1 MAGTTTCW
9 AHNAIAEEFVT
20 ARSWWRSRRQVI
32 SLADWHKR
40 RLIGSIGQFYH
51 VIIKLW
57 HATCYT
63 HVLCDSV
70 MCVDIKDI
78 DEGSNVESTGKEG
91 EQADS
96 DYISRL
102 IKIHTH
108 DHVLVFTDGS
118 VCSPGSA
125 GLVGCGACAAVLF
138 PTSQENCGLRI
149 KTYAVGTGV
158 SSEKC
163 ETEGILLG
171 IEMAV
176 QYTKVWKRQILKVL
190 LKVFTSSVTVRGQLI
205 YL

>member
-1 MAGTTTCW
+1 
-9 AHNAIAEEFVT
+9 
-20 ARSWWRSRRQVI
+20 
-32 SLADWHKR
+32 
-40 RLIGSIGQFYH
+40 
-51 VIIKLW
+51 
-57 HATCYT
+57 
-63 HVLCDSV
+63 

-176 QYTKVWKRQILKVL
+176 QYTKV
-190 LKVFTSSVTVRGQLI
+190 
-205 YL
+205 